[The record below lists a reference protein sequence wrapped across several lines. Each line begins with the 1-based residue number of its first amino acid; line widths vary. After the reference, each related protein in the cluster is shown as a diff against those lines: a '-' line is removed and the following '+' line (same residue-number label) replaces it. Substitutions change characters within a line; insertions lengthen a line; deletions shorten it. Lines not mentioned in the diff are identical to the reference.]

1 MKKGVLITLL
11 VALLLVL
18 AVPVALALTD
28 SQKTELESL
37 YRQEHELRLQILEKQ
52 KEAGLID
59 EEQAE
64 FFREKMEQRWQ
75 YRQERM
81 AEGDY
86 RFGMRGRG
94 PGRGCGNRPFDR
106 PEL

>member
-18 AVPVALALTD
+18 AVPVAFALTD
-28 SQKTELESL
+28 SQKTELEAL
-37 YRQEHELRLQILEKQ
+37 YRQQHELRLQILEKQ

-64 FFREKMEQRWQ
+64 FFREKMEQKWQ

-86 RFGMRGRG
+86 SFGMRRRGLGRG
-94 PGRGCGNRPFDR
+94 FGNRP
-106 PEL
+106 

>member
-28 SQKTELESL
+28 GQKAELEAL

-59 EEQAE
+59 EEQAG
-64 FFREKMEQRWQ
+64 FN
-75 YRQERM
+75 
-81 AEGDY
+81 
-86 RFGMRGRG
+86 
-94 PGRGCGNRPFDR
+94 C
-106 PEL
+106 